1 MREMA
6 QTDGELFDGGPPVRL
21 QRSLGLIKPDNP
33 RIIYR
38 AVLAGLIGWAPLVVL
53 AAAQDSAW
61 WGEKVKSLLVDFA
74 VPARFLIVAPLF
86 VFAES
91 ISVPQLGSI
100 VRHFL
105 DAGLV
110 LESDR
115 QRFDAA
121 IASTRRLRDSTTVE
135 VSTLVLAYSLVIALI
150 LYVPLGEFP
159 AWHKSGG
166 SGHEVFSL
174 AGWWH
179 ALVSVP
185 LITVLFFGWLWRLF
199 LWGRLLLHLSR
210 LDLQLIPAHPDH
222 AAGLKFVSQSLR
234 AFSPLGFALGT
245 IVAGFVAN
253 HVVHAG
259 IPPTAYLYLV
269 GGLVVGV
276 VILFSGPL
284 LLFSHKLFQTKR
296 RGIFTYGALA
306 IGEGQQFERKWLNRV
321 GGIDENVLEVPD
333 FSATTDLYQVV
344 ANVYDMSTVPLDLK
358 DLIPLVAASLLPF
371 VPVAL
376 MAVPL
381 NVILQGLVN
390 LLLY

>member
-1 MREMA
+1 MNETA
-6 QTDGELFDGGPPVRL
+6 QLDSELFDGGPPVRL

-38 AVLAGLIGWAPLVVL
+38 AVLAGIIGWAPLVVL
-53 AAAQDSAW
+53 TLAQDSAW
-61 WGEKVKSLLVDFA
+61 WGEKVQSLLFDFA

-91 ISVPQLGSI
+91 ICIPRLGRI

-105 DAGLV
+105 EARLV

-115 QRFDAA
+115 PRFDAA
-121 IASTRRLRDSTTVE
+121 IASTRQLRDSTTVE
-135 VSTLVLAYSLVIALI
+135 IITLVLAYSVVIALI
-150 LYVPLGEFP
+150 HYVPAGEFQ
-159 AWHKSGG
+159 AWHKSGD

-179 ALVSVP
+179 ALVSAP

-222 AAGLKFVSQSLR
+222 AAGLKFVSQSLQ
-234 AFSPLGFALGT
+234 AFSPLGFALGA

-259 IPPTAYLYLV
+259 IPLAAYLYLV

-284 LLFSHKLFQTKR
+284 LLFSKKLFLTKR
-296 RGIFTYGALA
+296 HGIFTYGALA
-306 IGEGQQFERKWLNRV
+306 IGEGQQFERKWLNRAD
-321 GGIDENVLEVPD
+321 GIDEAALEVPD

-358 DLIPLVAASLLPF
+358 DLIPLAIATLLPF
-371 VPVAL
+371 APVAL

-381 NVILQGLVN
+381 DVLLQGLVS
-390 LLLY
+390 LLL

>member
-1 MREMA
+1 MGVTA
-6 QTDGELFDGGPPVRL
+6 YADSELFAGGPPIRL

-33 RIIYR
+33 RIMQR
-38 AVLAGLIGWAPLVVL
+38 AILAGVVGWVPLVVL
-53 AAAQDSAW
+53 VALQDTAW
-61 WGEKVKSLLVDFA
+61 WGEKVKSLLFDFA
-74 VPARFLIVAPLF
+74 IPARFLIVAPLF
-86 VFAES
+86 IVAES
-91 ISVPQLGSI
+91 ICIPQLGRT

-105 DAGLV
+105 DAGIIP
-110 LESDR
+110 ESDR
-115 QRFDAA
+115 HRFDAA
-121 IASTRRLRDSTTVE
+121 IASTRRLRDSPTVE
-135 VSTLVLAYSLVIALI
+135 VITLVLAYTLVIALI
-150 LYVPLGEFP
+150 RYVPLGQFQ
-159 AWHKSGG
+159 AWHKAGS

-234 AFSPLGFALGT
+234 AFSPLGFALGA
-245 IVAGFVAN
+245 IVAGYVAN

-259 IPPTAYLYLV
+259 IPPTAYLHLV

-284 LLFSHKLFQTKR
+284 LIFSNKLLLTKR
-296 RGIFTYGALA
+296 RGIFAYGALA
-306 IGEGQQFERKWLNRV
+306 LGEGQQFERKWLNRV
-321 GGIDENVLEVPD
+321 DSIDESALEVPD

-358 DLIPLVAASLLPF
+358 DLIPLVIATLLPF

-381 NVILQGLVN
+381 DVILQGLAN
-390 LLLY
+390 LLL